1 MKYERL
7 TQEQLKEMH
16 KEFINFLASQSITK
30 EEWEDIKT
38 NKPQVAEDELDV
50 FSDLVWE
57 GVLNKVNYLEH
68 FSPQQL
74 FLFEFTD
81 QFINLIGIKIENE
94 AVDINTKQGFQ
105 WLRDNLLNDDVQIYT
120 SSKPISDDR
129 NKDIFALIKQGAHI
143 TKGKL
148 YKYFNE
154 MVEK

>member
-16 KEFINFLASQSITK
+16 KEFINFLASQSITQD
-30 EEWEDIKT
+30 EWEDIKR

-57 GVLNKVNYLEH
+57 GVLNNVNYLEH

-81 QFINLIGIKIENE
+81 QFINLIGIKIDNN

-120 SSKPISDDR
+120 SAKPLSDDR

-143 TKGKL
+143 TKGQL
-148 YKYFNE
+148 YKYFNT
-154 MVEK
+154 MVE

>member
-16 KEFINFLASQSITK
+16 KEFINFLASQSITQD
-30 EEWEDIKT
+30 EWEDIKR
-38 NKPQVAEDELDV
+38 NKPQVAEDEIDV

-57 GVLNKVNYLEH
+57 GVLNNVNYLEH

-74 FLFEFTD
+74 FLFKFTD
-81 QFINLIGIKIENE
+81 QFINLIGIKIDNN

-105 WLRDNLLNDDVQIYT
+105 WLRDNLLNDNVQIYT
-120 SSKPISDDR
+120 SAKPLSDDR

-143 TKGKL
+143 TKGQL
-148 YKYFNE
+148 YQYFNT
-154 MVEK
+154 MVE

>member
-7 TQEQLKEMH
+7 TQEQLKEMN
-16 KEFINFLASQSITK
+16 KEFINFLASQSITN

-57 GVLNKVNYLEH
+57 GVLNNVNYLEH

-81 QFINLIGIKIENE
+81 QHIDLIGIKIENE
-94 AVDINTKQGFQ
+94 AVDINTKQGFH
-105 WLRDNLLNDDVQIYT
+105 WLRDSLLNEDVQIYT
-120 SSKPISDDR
+120 SRKALSEDR

-148 YKYFNE
+148 YHYFSG

>member
-7 TQEQLKEMH
+7 TQEQFKEMH
-16 KEFINFLASQSITK
+16 QEFINFLATQSITK
-30 EEWEDIKT
+30 DEWEELKLK
-38 NKPQVAEDELDV
+38 KPQVAEDELDV

-68 FSPQQL
+68 FSPQHL

-81 QFINLIGIKIENE
+81 QHINLIGIKIDNE

-120 SSKPISDDR
+120 SQKPISEDR

-143 TKGKL
+143 TKGEL
-148 YKYFNE
+148 YLYFDK
-154 MVEK
+154 MVER

>member
-7 TQEQLKEMH
+7 TQEQMKEMH

-30 EEWEDIKT
+30 EEWENIKRQ
-38 NKPQVAEDELDV
+38 KPQVAEDELDV

-81 QFINLIGIKIENE
+81 NAINLIGIRINNE
-94 AVDINTKQGFQ
+94 AVDINTKEGFQ
-105 WLRDNLLNDDVQIYT
+105 WLRDNLLNEDVEIYT
-120 SSKPISDDR
+120 SSKALSDDR
-129 NKDIFALIKQGAHI
+129 NKDIFALMKQGAHI
-143 TKGKL
+143 TKGEL
-148 YKYFNE
+148 YKYFNQ

>member
-16 KEFINFLASQSITK
+16 KEFINFLASQSITQ
-30 EEWEDIKT
+30 EEWEDIKR

-57 GVLNKVNYLEH
+57 GVLNNVNYLEH

-81 QFINLIGIKIENE
+81 QFINLIGIKIDNN

-120 SSKPISDDR
+120 SAKPLSDDR

-143 TKGKL
+143 TKGQL
-148 YKYFNE
+148 YKYFNG
-154 MVEK
+154 MVE

>member
-16 KEFINFLASQSITK
+16 KEFINFLASQSITQ
-30 EEWEDIKT
+30 EEWNDIKV

-57 GVLNKVNYLEH
+57 GVLNNVNYLEH

-81 QFINLIGIKIENE
+81 QFINLIGIKIDNN

-120 SSKPISDDR
+120 SAKPLSDDR

-143 TKGKL
+143 TKGQL
-148 YKYFNE
+148 YKYFNG
-154 MVEK
+154 MVE

>member
-16 KEFINFLASQSITK
+16 KEFINFLASQSITN

-57 GVLNKVNYLEH
+57 GVLNNVNYLEH

-81 QFINLIGIKIENE
+81 QHIDLIGIKIENE
-94 AVDINTKQGFQ
+94 TVDINTKQGFQ
-105 WLRDNLLNDDVQIYT
+105 WLRDSLLNEDVNIYT
-120 SSKPISDDR
+120 SRKALSEDR

-148 YKYFNE
+148 YQYFSG

>member
-16 KEFINFLASQSITK
+16 KEFINFLASQSITN

-57 GVLNKVNYLEH
+57 GVLNNVNYLEH

-81 QFINLIGIKIENE
+81 QHIDLIGIKIENE

-105 WLRDNLLNDDVQIYT
+105 WLRDSLLNEDVNIYT
-120 SSKPISDDR
+120 SRKALSEDR

-148 YKYFNE
+148 YQYFSG

>member
-16 KEFINFLASQSITK
+16 QEFINFLASQSITN
-30 EEWEDIKT
+30 EEWEEIKT
-38 NKPQVAEDELDV
+38 KKPQVAEDELDV

-57 GVLNKVNYLEH
+57 GVLNNVNYLEH

-81 QFINLIGIKIENE
+81 QHIDLIGIKIENE

-105 WLRDNLLNDDVQIYT
+105 WLRDSLLNEDVHIYT
-120 SSKPISDDR
+120 SRKALSEDR

-148 YKYFNE
+148 YQYFSG